1 MDVIPK
7 RVVARVK
14 YTIKL
19 RVSTIVVISGAAMIA
34 GSSRHTFAP
43 MGSRQPMV
51 FAMMTVQKMLK
62 TTVRQIMVW
71 PGNRSIS

>member
-43 MGSRQPMV
+43 MGSR
-51 FAMMTVQKMLK
+51 
-62 TTVRQIMVW
+62 R
-71 PGNRSIS
+71 